1 LLTIPIV
8 ASPIAAFGIS
18 AHLPIE
24 RKPIER
30 PEPPAQGASNA
41 ALVNAVRTQ
50 LEPGEA
56 KNALS
61 SAWKKVF
68 GEEPSAE
75 TSAILTAQWAHETAR
90 GSSMYN
96 FNFGG
101 IKGAGPGG
109 FSVLQRTREGY
120 GATEREIHDRFRA
133 YGSAEE
139 GAVDYVQ
146 LLNKRF
152 PKALDA
158 ARDGDPEGFVR
169 ALKARGYF
177 TGDESAYVRSV
188 TSLSREMLG
197 TEFAP
202 VRRVDP
208 ESVLAAADF
217 RAMSPAAGVP
227 VSSASAPSAT
237 PFVDAMSI
245 ADALARSALRM
256 VPAGDERREG

>member
-1 LLTIPIV
+1 V
-8 ASPIAAFGIS
+8 ASPIAAFGVS
-18 AHLPIE
+18 AHLPVAQ
-24 RKPIER
+24 RPIER
-30 PEPPAQGASNA
+30 PEPAAQRGQSF

-56 KNALS
+56 RNALS
-61 SAWKKVF
+61 GAWKKVF

-90 GSSMYN
+90 GGSMYN

-101 IKGAGPGG
+101 IKGSGPGG

-120 GATEREIHDRFRA
+120 GATEREIRDRFRA

-146 LLNKRF
+146 LLNNRF
-152 PKALDA
+152 PKALEA
-158 ARDGDPEGFVR
+158 ARSGDPEGFVR

-208 ESVLAAADF
+208 ETMLAAADF
-217 RAMSPAAGVP
+217 RAMSPAAAAP
-227 VSSASAPSAT
+227 VSAANAPTQT
-237 PFVDAMSI
+237 PFVDALSI

-256 VPAGDERREG
+256 VPAGDERRDG

>member
-1 LLTIPIV
+1 MPV
-8 ASPIAAFGIS
+8 
-18 AHLPIE
+18 
-24 RKPIER
+24 ER
-30 PEPPAQGASNA
+30 PTLNRPEALSRSEANPRPAQDFS
-41 ALVNAVRTQ
+41 LVKAVRTQ

-61 SAWKKVF
+61 GAWKRVF

-90 GSSMYN
+90 GNSMYN

-101 IKGAGPGG
+101 IKGQGPSG
-109 FSVLQRTREGY
+109 FSVLQRTKEGH
-120 GATEREIHDRFRA
+120 GATEREIRDRFRA

-146 LLNKRF
+146 LLNRRY
-152 PKALDA
+152 PQALEA
-158 ARDGDPEGFVR
+158 ARAGDSEGFVR

-188 TSLSREMLG
+188 NSLSREMLG
-197 TEFAP
+197 TELRP

-208 ESVLAAADF
+208 EAMLAAADF
-217 RAMSPAAGVP
+217 RAISPSPGALP
-227 VSSASAPSAT
+227 ASGAIPGPT
-237 PFVDAMSI
+237 PFVDAMAI
-245 ADALARSALRM
+245 ADALAKSALRM
-256 VPAGDERREG
+256 LPTSSDDRRDV